1 VSTAIVEPGAS
12 PSGQGY
18 AAQDRRLASNSL
30 RFLGGVAI
38 SVGIQG
44 PTGGILFIPALM
56 AGIVG
61 SQGPFAFFIAML
73 AMLPIAYVFG
83 AFSREYAS
91 AGSAYAFAGSA
102 LKPLVGFAACFSL
115 LIVYITYTSA
125 NYTSTTNI
133 FEALLHDQGLPH
145 IPWPLVALVFFG
157 LSWYLAYRT
166 IHFSALLIFALEG
179 ISLLIVLVV
188 GIVVIAKGGYHGHGL
203 HLQPLTR
210 HGLPFQTAMLGL
222 VFAYTGFSGFEGA
235 ASTGEE
241 TKLPRRNIPAAI
253 FASLLIGG
261 GFYTFGSF
269 IETIGFPNAAA
280 LGKSEAPLQVVSA
293 AFVAPWVGTLILVA
307 SVVSAFGAIL
317 ACHNAAARL
326 LFALGR
332 DGFISD
338 KLARTHP
345 VQRSPH
351 IAVGAVAV
359 LSALGVVGLID
370 KQPLDIFFDQATVG
384 ADMILCV
391 YLIVCIAG
399 VALAVRRR
407 KPLLAIVSVVGIAVL
422 ALVIRYTVYPI
433 AQYPFNRL
441 QIIAGALVLLG
452 FAIPLLI
459 PGFHRR
465 VKASPLFTGE
475 LATAGDAG
483 EGPETPLPAATRG

>member
-1 VSTAIVEPGAS
+1 L
-12 PSGQGY
+12 GQ
-18 AAQDRRLASNSL
+18 
-30 RFLGGVAI
+30 
-38 SVGIQG
+38 
-44 PTGGILFIPALM
+44 
-56 AGIVG
+56 
-61 SQGPFAFFIAML
+61 
-73 AMLPIAYVFG
+73 
-83 AFSREYAS
+83 
-91 AGSAYAFAGSA
+91 
-102 LKPLVGFAACFSL
+102 
-115 LIVYITYTSA
+115 
-125 NYTSTTNI
+125 
-133 FEALLHDQGLPH
+133 
-145 IPWPLVALVFFG
+145 
-157 LSWYLAYRT
+157 
-166 IHFSALLIFALEG
+166 
-179 ISLLIVLVV
+179 
-188 GIVVIAKGGYHGHGL
+188 
-203 HLQPLTR
+203 
-210 HGLPFQTAMLGL
+210 
-222 VFAYTGFSGFEGA
+222 
-235 ASTGEE
+235 
-241 TKLPRRNIPAAI
+241 
-253 FASLLIGG
+253 
-261 GFYTFGSF
+261 
-269 IETIGFPNAAA
+269 
-280 LGKSEAPLQVVSA
+280 SEAPLQVVSA

-345 VQRSPH
+345 VQRSPP

-391 YLIVCIAG
+391 YLIVCTAG

-407 KPLLAIVSVVGIAVL
+407 KPLLAVVSVVGIAVL

-441 QIIAGALVLLG
+441 QLIAGALVLLG
-452 FAIPLLI
+452 FAIPLFI

-465 VKASPLFTGE
+465 VKASPLFTGA